1 MGNVGILGRSPRVL
15 GFACCALLLLG
26 GSQARAQRAEDA
38 VGSDRFTQRSWSQIR
53 PNRDYLNGCVTGYRA
68 FSFSRTGHFVF
79 NRKVHGSW
87 RVDPF
92 GNLILRAR
100 DGTPMKL
107 VFDRQRVLSPTQDSA
122 LLRRQERYQE
132 CPD

>member
-1 MGNVGILGRSPRVL
+1 MGSVGFLGRAIASL
-15 GFACCALLLLG
+15 GRACCVLVLLG
-26 GSQARAQRAEDA
+26 ASPAVAQRADDA
-38 VGSDRFTQRSWSQIR
+38 VGSDRFTQRNWSQIR

-68 FSFSRTGHFVF
+68 FTFSQTGHFVF

-100 DGTPMKL
+100 DGTRIKL
-107 VFDRQRVLSPTQDSA
+107 VFDRQRGLAPTQDSA
-122 LLRRQERYQE
+122 LLQRQERFQE
-132 CPD
+132 CPE